1 MKLLFR
7 LVYPFTVL
15 TVDNEDETLST
26 GVVVPPERTNLV
38 LASDVPDGEGDVLVL
53 HGLDVKTCKMYEVL
67 PKDTQKRA
75 CADQLWG

>member
-38 LASDVPDGEGDVLVL
+38 LSSDIPYVELDILVRDR
-53 HGLDVKTCKMYEVL
+53 LDVETNCTYL
-67 PKDTQKRA
+67 DRR
-75 CADQLWG
+75 

>member
-38 LASDVPDGEGDVLVL
+38 LSSDIPYVELDILVRDR
-53 HGLDVKTCKMYEVL
+53 LDVETNYRE
-67 PKDTQKRA
+67 RS
-75 CADQLWG
+75 

>member
-38 LASDVPDGEGDVLVL
+38 LSSDIPHGERDVLVL
-53 HGLDVKTCKMYEVL
+53 DGLNVEACEGLDMSERAHRHRTI
-67 PKDTQKRA
+67 KDS
-75 CADQLWG
+75 D